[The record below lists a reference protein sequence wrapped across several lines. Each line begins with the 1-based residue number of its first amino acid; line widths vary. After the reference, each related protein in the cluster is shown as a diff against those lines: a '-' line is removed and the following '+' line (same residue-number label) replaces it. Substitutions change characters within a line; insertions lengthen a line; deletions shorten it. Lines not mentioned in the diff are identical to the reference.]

1 MPIENDLMMGNYFS
15 NFYNHSSLTDT
26 MAVKEYIPSQAM
38 MSSADNLALGVD
50 ADGKL
55 GFFPEQ
61 DSIYM
66 AANTAWLSVKLMAD
80 SLQDLTAVYLGIA
93 PVAEPEPEPELIPG
107 DVNGDGKV
115 SIKDVTTLI
124 EILLTGVA
132 EDNPDPDPDPDPQ
145 PQLKAVRAEYQA
157 ADINKDGKVSIKDV
171 TELIDV
177 LLTVAA
183 TSNQ

>member
-1 MPIENDLMMGNYFS
+1 
-15 NFYNHSSLTDT
+15 
-26 MAVKEYIPSQAM
+26 
-38 MSSADNLALGVD
+38 
-50 ADGKL
+50 
-55 GFFPEQ
+55 
-61 DSIYM
+61 M

-80 SLQDLTAVYLGIA
+80 SLQDLTAVYLGVA
-93 PVAEPEPEPELIPG
+93 PVAEPEPEPITG

-124 EILLTGVA
+124 DILLTGVA

-157 ADINKDGKVSIKDV
+157 ADVNKDGQVSIKDV
-171 TELIDV
+171 TELINV